1 MLHLVASDECNTS
14 GIQAGEILIMVTTRF
29 YLDCRECASD
39 SPAPLKLV
47 ITKKGVRALI
57 PLNISLHPT
66 QWDARRQIVIGH
78 PRKQQ
83 FNALITER
91 KLAVDSIL
99 FRMGSSGEL
108 SGLRACEVKQRVLS
122 ELLPEDT
129 PAASQLTFVAHF
141 KVFVA
146 RHSPSTQRLYNAT
159 LARMRAYLANKVDK
173 LTFEEMDVAW
183 LRDFDEFLAKTSPA
197 RNARNIHFRNIRAV
211 FNDAITE
218 ELITCYPF
226 RKFKIKNTE
235 TRKRSLT
242 VEQLRALFSLQLN
255 PKDQRYLDFFKLS
268 FLLLGIN
275 TVDLCEA
282 AQAVNGRVEYERA
295 KTHRLYS
302 VKVEPEAE
310 ALISKYAGETRLVN
324 FAEGCKSYRS
334 FYKHMADSLREIG
347 PTINVNGFSS
357 YWARHTWATIA
368 ADLDI
373 PDATISL
380 ALGHAGENRTTEI
393 YIWRNRKK
401 IDAANRR
408 VLDWVFYGK
417 R

>member
-1 MLHLVASDECNTS
+1 
-14 GIQAGEILIMVTTRF
+14 MVTTRF
-29 YLDCRECASD
+29 YLDCRDCASD

-57 PLNISLHPT
+57 SLNISLLPS

-83 FNALITER
+83 FNALLAER
-91 KLAVDSIL
+91 KLAVDGIL
-99 FRMGSSGEL
+99 FRLESTGNL
-108 SGLRACEVKQRVLS
+108 SGLRTCEVKQRVIA
-122 ELLPEDT
+122 ELFPEST
-129 PAASQLTFVAHF
+129 PIAPRLTFVNHF
-141 KVFVA
+141 QSFVA
-146 RHSPSTQRLYNAT
+146 CRTPSTQRLYNAT
-159 LARMRAYLANKVDK
+159 LSRMRAYLPNKADK

-183 LRDFDEFLAKTSPA
+183 LRGFDEFLAKTSPA

-211 FNDAITE
+211 FNDAISE
-218 ELITCYPF
+218 ELISCYPF

-242 VEQLRALFSLQLN
+242 VEQLRTLFSLRLN

-275 TVDLCEA
+275 TVDLCGA
-282 AQAVNGRVEYERA
+282 APAVNGRVEYERA
-295 KTHRLYS
+295 KTHRMYS

-310 ALISKYAGETRLVN
+310 ALISKYVGASRLVN

-334 FYKHMADSLREIG
+334 FYKHMADSLRELGSSIG
-347 PTINVNGFSS
+347 VPGFSS

-368 ADLDI
+368 AELDI

-393 YIWRNRKK
+393 YILRNRNKV
-401 IDAANRR
+401 DEANRR